1 MVRAEKYIRF
11 SQVTEGFLGA
21 SLQFEKGI
29 IINSLQ
35 FIVYRLLVTI
45 YSLQFTACWLKS
57 VPSKVF
63 AMVVRDGTA
72 RGKESL

>member
-11 SQVTEGFLGA
+11 SQVTEEFLGHLS
-21 SLQFEKGI
+21 SLRRG
-29 IINSLQ
+29 
-35 FIVYRLLVTI
+35 FIVN
-45 YSLQFTACWLKS
+45 SLQFTACWLKS

>member
-11 SQVTEGFLGA
+11 SQVAEGFLGA
-21 SLQFEKGI
+21 SLQFKKGI

-45 YSLQFTACWLKS
+45 YSLQIIVNWGVIC
-57 VPSKVF
+57 
-63 AMVVRDGTA
+63 
-72 RGKESL
+72 